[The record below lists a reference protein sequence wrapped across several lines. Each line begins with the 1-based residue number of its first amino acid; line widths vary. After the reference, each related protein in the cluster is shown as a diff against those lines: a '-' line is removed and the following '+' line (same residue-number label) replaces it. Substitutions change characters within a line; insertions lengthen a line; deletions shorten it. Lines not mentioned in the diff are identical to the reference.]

1 MANLKTLHPQLV
13 EPARWLYHGGKYYDG
28 RLVVTSARRSSRKQM
43 ELYKKYIKGE
53 SQIPAAM
60 PGKSLHEWGLAFDL
74 ARIGIDPL
82 NDPLLNWLGSIWEQ
96 IGGRYGGQSDPVH
109 FQVRM

>member
-13 EPARWLYHGGKYYDG
+13 EPARWIYALGKYYDG
-28 RLVVTSARRSSRKQM
+28 RLVVTSARRSNAKQRRLW
-43 ELYKKYIKGE
+43 EKYVRGE

-60 PGKSLHEWGLAFDL
+60 PGKSLHEWGYAFDL

-82 NDPLLNWLGSIWEQ
+82 TDPLLDWLGWVWEQ
-96 IGGRYGGQSDPVH
+96 VGGRYGGRSDPVH